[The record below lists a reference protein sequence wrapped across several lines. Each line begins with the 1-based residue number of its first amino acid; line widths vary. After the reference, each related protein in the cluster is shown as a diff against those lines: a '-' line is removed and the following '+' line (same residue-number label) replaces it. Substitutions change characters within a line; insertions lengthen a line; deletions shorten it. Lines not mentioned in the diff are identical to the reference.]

1 MYSFII
7 YFLKQYR
14 KCRVVRDEI
23 LSHKIIHIKIIWY
36 TFLNWIFN
44 SQFELVWN
52 TKNVLLKQ
60 WEVLVW
66 FLGISSKVYS
76 SDDTAL
82 LVDNIIY
89 EIEGL
94 LALSANFLVHFGK
107 NKQKHAWFLS
117 FTTNKIVKIKKII
130 ITFHVL

>member
-1 MYSFII
+1 MKYEKCSFKTMRG
-7 YFLKQYR
+7 FS
-14 KCRVVRDEI
+14 V
-23 LSHKIIHIKIIWY
+23 
-36 TFLNWIFN
+36 
-44 SQFELVWN
+44 
-52 TKNVLLKQ
+52 
-60 WEVLVW
+60 
-66 FLGISSKVYS
+66 ISRNPSKVYN

-94 LALSANFLVHFGK
+94 LGLPANFLVHFGK